1 MQIINKFYKLLNVY
15 IYFILFSLLIVFFS
29 TTYSNANAFK
39 VSDIEISSPFELN
52 FEKNHVI
59 DKGFQTS
66 FSELISMITTSG
78 DKKKIKNVSIKELK
92 GMIDS
97 FTISDEKF
105 INNEYFANLETTFN
119 KKKILKFLENKN
131 IFPSIPQ
138 RNKVLLFPILVE
150 TKDNSIYL
158 FNNNIFYDKWNES
171 KNSYD
176 LLNYLLPSEDIEDL
190 IELQK
195 TSNDMETYDFSKL
208 INKYDIKDN
217 IILIIYKEGNSIR
230 TLSKINLNNDF
241 KIQNKN
247 YPKINIENNDGFSNI
262 VKSLKQVYE
271 DQWKKNN
278 EINTSIK
285 LPITISVNSKKT
297 KKIIELEQV
306 LDSMDLISE
315 FNILNFN
322 SESIQYKITYNGTP
336 DIFLNDM
343 RKNDFKFE
351 MKNNIWILK

>member
-1 MQIINKFYKLLNVY
+1 MQIINKFYKFLNVY
-15 IYFILFSLLIVFFS
+15 IYFISFSLLIVFFS
-29 TTYSNANAFK
+29 TTYSNANAFR
-39 VSDIEISSPFELN
+39 VSKIEISSPFELN
-52 FEKNHVI
+52 FEKNNVI

-66 FSELISMITTSG
+66 FSDLISMITTSG
-78 DKKKIKNVSIKELK
+78 DRKKIKNVSIKEIK

-105 INNEYFANLETTFN
+105 INNEYYANLETTFN

-138 RNKVLLFPILVE
+138 RNKVLLFPILIE
-150 TKDNSIYL
+150 TKNNNIYL
-158 FNNNIFYDKWNES
+158 FNNNIFYDKWNEQ

-176 LLNYLLPSEDIEDL
+176 LLDYLLPSEDIEDL

-195 TSNDMETYDFSKL
+195 ISKDIETYDFSNL
-208 INKYDIKDN
+208 INKYDIKDS
-217 IILIIYKEGNSIR
+217 IILIIYKESNRVR
-230 TLSKINLNNDF
+230 TLSKINLNNNL

-247 YPKINIENNDGFSNI
+247 YPKLDILNNNDFSNI
-262 VKSLKQVYE
+262 VENLKQLYE

-285 LPITISVNSKKT
+285 LPITISINSKKT

-306 LDSMDLISE
+306 LFSLDLVSD
-315 FNILNFN
+315 FSILNFN
-322 SESIQYKITYNGTP
+322 SEIIQYKITYNGTP
-336 DIFLNDM
+336 NIFLNDM
-343 RKNDFKFE
+343 REKNLE
-351 MKNNIWILK
+351 LELKNNMWILK

>member
-39 VSDIEISSPFELN
+39 VSGIEISSPFELN
-52 FEKNHVI
+52 FKKNSVI
-59 DKGFQTS
+59 DKGFQIS
-66 FSELISMITTSG
+66 FSDLILMITTSG
-78 DKKKIKNVSIKELK
+78 DRKKIKNVPIKVIK

-119 KKKILKFLENKN
+119 KKKILKFLEDKN

-138 RNKVLLFPILVE
+138 RNKVLLFPIIIE

-158 FNNNIFYDKWNES
+158 FNDNIFYDKWNEQ

-176 LLNYLLPSEDIEDL
+176 LLDYLLPSEDIEDL

-195 TSNDMETYDFSKL
+195 MSKDIETYDFSNL
-208 INKYDIKDN
+208 INKYDITDS
-217 IILIIYKEGNSIR
+217 IILIINKEGSNIR
-230 TLSKINLNNDF
+230 TLSKINLNNSL
-241 KIQNKN
+241 KLENKN
-247 YPKINIENNDGFSNI
+247 YSKVDILNNNDFSNI
-262 VKSLKQVYE
+262 VKSLKQIYE

-285 LPITISVNSKKT
+285 LPITISINSKKT
-297 KKIIELEQV
+297 KKIIELEKT
-306 LDSMDLISE
+306 LDSMDLVAS
-315 FNILNFN
+315 FNIVNFN
-322 SESIQYKITYNGTP
+322 SESIQYKITYNSTP
-336 DIFLNDM
+336 NIFLNNM
-343 RKNDFKFE
+343 KKNNLELE
-351 MKNNIWILK
+351 MKNNIWTIK

>member
-285 LPITISVNSKKT
+285 LPITISINSKKT

-343 RKNDFKFE
+343 RKNDFEFE

>member
-15 IYFILFSLLIVFFS
+15 IYFILISLLIVFFS

-39 VSDIEISSPFELN
+39 VSDIEISSSFELN
-52 FEKNHVI
+52 FEKNIVI
-59 DKGFQTS
+59 DKGFHAS
-66 FSELISMITTSG
+66 FYDLISMITTSS
-78 DKKKIKNVSIKELK
+78 DKKRIKNVSIKELK

-150 TKDNSIYL
+150 TKDNNIYL
-158 FNNNIFYDKWNES
+158 FNNNIFYDKWNKQ

-190 IELQK
+190 VELQK
-195 TSNDMETYDFSKL
+195 ISKDIETYDFSNL
-208 INKYDIKDN
+208 INKYDIKDS
-217 IILIIYKEGNSIR
+217 IILIIYKEGDSIR
-230 TLSKINLNNDF
+230 TLSKINLNNTL

-247 YPKINIENNDGFSNI
+247 YPKIDIVNEDGFFNIIEN
-262 VKSLKQVYE
+262 LKQLYE

-285 LPITISVNSKKT
+285 LPITISINSKK
-297 KKIIELEQV
+297 
-306 LDSMDLISE
+306 
-315 FNILNFN
+315 N
-322 SESIQYKITYNGTP
+322 
-336 DIFLNDM
+336 
-343 RKNDFKFE
+343 
-351 MKNNIWILK
+351 

>member
-39 VSDIEISSPFELN
+39 VTGIEISSPFELN
-52 FEKNHVI
+52 FEKNSVI
-59 DKGFQTS
+59 DRGFQIS
-66 FSELISMITTSG
+66 FSDLLSMITTSG
-78 DKKKIKNVSIKELK
+78 DRKKIRNVSIKELK

-105 INNEYFANLETTFN
+105 IDNEYFANLETTFN
-119 KKKILKFLENKN
+119 KKKILKFLENEN

-138 RNKVLLFPILVE
+138 RNKVILFPILVE
-150 TKDNSIYL
+150 TKDNNIYL
-158 FNNNIFYDKWNES
+158 FNNNIFYDKWNEQ

-176 LLNYLLPSEDIEDL
+176 LLDYLLPSEDIEDL

-195 TSNDMETYDFSKL
+195 TSKDIETYDFSNL

-230 TLSKINLNNDF
+230 TLSKINLNNTL

-247 YPKINIENNDGFSNI
+247 YSKIDIVNEDDFSNI
-262 VKSLKQVYE
+262 VKSLKQFYE

-285 LPITISVNSKKT
+285 LPITISIDSKKN
-297 KKIIELEQV
+297 KKIIELERA
-306 LDSMDLISE
+306 LDSIDLISKV
-315 FNILNFN
+315 NILSFN
-322 SESIQYKITYNGTP
+322 SESIHYKITYNGTP
-336 DIFLNDM
+336 NIFINDM
-343 RKNDFKFE
+343 RKRKLELE
-351 MKNNIWILK
+351 MKNNIWIIK

>member
-52 FEKNHVI
+52 FEKNSVI

-66 FSELISMITTSG
+66 FSDLISMITTSG
-78 DKKKIKNVSIKELK
+78 DRKKIKNVSIKELK

-119 KKKILKFLENKN
+119 KKKILKFLENEN

-150 TKDNSIYL
+150 TKDNNIYL
-158 FNNNIFYDKWNES
+158 FNNNIFYDRWNEQ

-176 LLNYLLPSEDIEDL
+176 LLDYLLPSEDIEDL
-190 IELQK
+190 VELQNK
-195 TSNDMETYDFSKL
+195 YENIETYDFSNL
-208 INKYDIKDN
+208 INKYDIEDS
-217 IILIIYKEGNSIR
+217 IILIIYKESNSVR
-230 TLSKINLNNDF
+230 TLSKVNLNNTL

-247 YPKINIENNDGFSNI
+247 YPKIDIINEDNFSNI
-262 VKSLKQVYE
+262 VKSLKQFYE

-285 LPITISVNSKKT
+285 LPITISINSKKN
-297 KKIIELEQV
+297 KKIIELEQA
-306 LDSMDLISE
+306 LDSIDLVSD

-322 SESIQYKITYNGTP
+322 SEIIQYKITYNGTP
-336 DIFLNDM
+336 NIFLNDM
-343 RKNDFKFE
+343 KKKNLELE
-351 MKNNIWILK
+351 MKNNMWIVK

>member
-15 IYFILFSLLIVFFS
+15 IYFISFSLLIVFFS
-29 TTYSNANAFK
+29 TTYSNANAFR
-39 VSDIEISSPFELN
+39 VSKIEISSPFELN
-52 FEKNHVI
+52 FEKNNVI

-66 FSELISMITTSG
+66 FSDLISMITTSG
-78 DKKKIKNVSIKELK
+78 DRKKIKNVSIKEIK

-138 RNKVLLFPILVE
+138 RNKVLLFPILIE
-150 TKDNSIYL
+150 TKNNNIYL
-158 FNNNIFYDKWNES
+158 FNNNIFYDKWNEQ

-176 LLNYLLPSEDIEDL
+176 LLDYLLPSEDIEDL

-195 TSNDMETYDFSKL
+195 ISKDIETYDFSNL

-217 IILIIYKEGNSIR
+217 IILIIYKESNRIR
-230 TLSKINLNNDF
+230 TLSKINLNNSL

-247 YPKINIENNDGFSNI
+247 YPKLDVLNNNDFSNI
-262 VKSLKQVYE
+262 IENLKQLYE

-285 LPITISVNSKKT
+285 LPITISINSKKT

-306 LDSMDLISE
+306 LYSLDLVSD
-315 FNILNFN
+315 FSILNFN
-322 SESIQYKITYNGTP
+322 SEIIQYKITYNGTP
-336 DIFLNDM
+336 NIFLNDM
-343 RKNDFKFE
+343 KEKNLELE
-351 MKNNIWILK
+351 MKNNMWILK

>member
-15 IYFILFSLLIVFFS
+15 IYFISFSLLIVFFS
-29 TTYSNANAFK
+29 TTYSNANAFR
-39 VSDIEISSPFELN
+39 VSKIEISSPFELN
-52 FEKNHVI
+52 FEKNNVI

-66 FSELISMITTSG
+66 FSDLISMITTSG
-78 DKKKIKNVSIKELK
+78 DRKKIKNFSIKEIK

-138 RNKVLLFPILVE
+138 RNKVLLFPILIE
-150 TKDNSIYL
+150 TKNNNIYL
-158 FNNNIFYDKWNES
+158 FNNNIFYDKWNEQ

-176 LLNYLLPSEDIEDL
+176 LLDYLLPSEDIEDL

-195 TSNDMETYDFSKL
+195 ISKDIETYDFSNL

-217 IILIIYKEGNSIR
+217 IILIIYKESNRIR
-230 TLSKINLNNDF
+230 TLSKINLNNNM

-247 YPKINIENNDGFSNI
+247 YPKLDILNNNDFSNI
-262 VKSLKQVYE
+262 VENLKQLYE

-285 LPITISVNSKKT
+285 LPITISINSKKT

-306 LDSMDLISE
+306 LYSLDLVSD
-315 FNILNFN
+315 FSILNFN
-322 SESIQYKITYNGTP
+322 SEIIQYKITYNGTP
-336 DIFLNDM
+336 NIFLNDM
-343 RKNDFKFE
+343 KEKNLELE
-351 MKNNIWILK
+351 MKNNMWILK

>member
-1 MQIINKFYKLLNVY
+1 MQIFNKFYKLLNVY
-15 IYFILFSLLIVFFS
+15 IYFISFSLLIVFFS
-29 TTYSNANAFK
+29 TTYSNANAFR
-39 VSDIEISSPFELN
+39 VSKIEISSPFELN
-52 FEKNHVI
+52 FEKNNVI

-66 FSELISMITTSG
+66 FSDLISMITTSG
-78 DKKKIKNVSIKELK
+78 NRKKIKNVSIKEIK

-138 RNKVLLFPILVE
+138 RNKVLLFPILIE
-150 TKDNSIYL
+150 TKNNNIYL
-158 FNNNIFYDKWNES
+158 FNNNIFYDKWNEQ

-176 LLNYLLPSEDIEDL
+176 LLDYLLPSEDIEDL

-195 TSNDMETYDFSKL
+195 ISKDIETYDFSNL
-208 INKYDIKDN
+208 INKYDIRDN
-217 IILIIYKEGNSIR
+217 IILIIYKESNRIR
-230 TLSKINLNNDF
+230 TLSKINLNNSL

-247 YPKINIENNDGFSNI
+247 YPKLDILNNNDFSNI
-262 VKSLKQVYE
+262 VENLKQLYE

-285 LPITISVNSKKT
+285 LPITISINSKKT

-306 LDSMDLISE
+306 LYSLDLVSD
-315 FNILNFN
+315 FSILNFN
-322 SESIQYKITYNGTP
+322 SEIIQYKITYNGTP
-336 DIFLNDM
+336 NIFLNDM
-343 RKNDFKFE
+343 KEKNLELE
-351 MKNNIWILK
+351 MKNNMWILK

>member
-29 TTYSNANAFK
+29 TTYSNANAFR
-39 VSDIEISSPFELN
+39 VSSIEISSPFELN
-52 FEKNHVI
+52 FEKNNVI

-66 FSELISMITTSG
+66 FSDLISMITTSG
-78 DKKKIKNVSIKELK
+78 DKKKIKNVSIKEIK

-138 RNKVLLFPILVE
+138 RNKVLLFPILIE
-150 TKDNSIYL
+150 TKNNNIYL
-158 FNNNIFYDKWNES
+158 FNNNIFYDKWNEQ

-176 LLNYLLPSEDIEDL
+176 LLDYLLPSEDIEDL

-195 TSNDMETYDFSKL
+195 ISKDIETYDFSNL
-208 INKYDIKDN
+208 INKYDIKDS
-217 IILIIYKEGNSIR
+217 IILIIYKESNRVR
-230 TLSKINLNNDF
+230 TLSKINLNNNL

-247 YPKINIENNDGFSNI
+247 YPKLDILNNNDFSNI
-262 VKSLKQVYE
+262 VVNLKQLYE

-285 LPITISVNSKKT
+285 LPITISINSKKT

-306 LDSMDLISE
+306 LYSLDLVSD
-315 FNILNFN
+315 FSILNFN
-322 SESIQYKITYNGTP
+322 SEIIQYKITYNGTP
-336 DIFLNDM
+336 NIFLNDM
-343 RKNDFKFE
+343 KEKNLELE
-351 MKNNIWILK
+351 MKNNMWILK

>member
-39 VSDIEISSPFELN
+39 VSEIEISSPFELN
-52 FEKNHVI
+52 FEKNSVI

-66 FSELISMITTSG
+66 FSNLISMITTSG
-78 DKKKIKNVSIKELK
+78 DRKKIKNVSIKQLK

-119 KKKILKFLENKN
+119 KKKVLKFLENKN
-131 IFPSIPQ
+131 IFPSTPQ
-138 RNKVLLFPILVE
+138 KNKVLLFPILVD
-150 TKDNSIYL
+150 TKDNNIFL
-158 FNNNIFYDKWNES
+158 FNNNIFYDKWNEQ

-176 LLNYLLPSEDIEDL
+176 LLDYLLPSEDIEDL

-195 TSNDMETYDFSKL
+195 ISNDIETYDFSNL

-217 IILIIYKEGNSIR
+217 IILIIYKEGNNIR
-230 TLSKINLNNDF
+230 TLSKINLNNSL

-247 YPKINIENNDGFSNI
+247 YPKIDIVNEDDFFNI
-262 VKSLKQVYE
+262 VNGLKQLYE
-271 DQWKKNN
+271 DRWKKNN

-285 LPITISVNSKKT
+285 LPITISINSKKI

-306 LDSMDLISE
+306 LDSMDLVSD
-315 FNILNFN
+315 FSILNFN
-322 SESIQYKITYNGTP
+322 SESIHYKITYNGTP
-336 DIFLNDM
+336 NIFLNDM
-343 RKNDFKFE
+343 REKKLELE
-351 MKNNIWILK
+351 MKNSIWTIK

>member
-15 IYFILFSLLIVFFS
+15 IYFISFSLLIVFFS
-29 TTYSNANAFK
+29 TTYSNANAFR
-39 VSDIEISSPFELN
+39 VSKIEISSPFELN
-52 FEKNHVI
+52 FEKNNVI
-59 DKGFQTS
+59 DKGFHTS
-66 FSELISMITTSG
+66 FSDLISMITTSG
-78 DKKKIKNVSIKELK
+78 DRKKIKNVSIKEIK

-138 RNKVLLFPILVE
+138 RNKVLLFPILIE
-150 TKDNSIYL
+150 TKNNNIYL
-158 FNNNIFYDKWNES
+158 FNSNIFYDKWNEQ

-176 LLNYLLPSEDIEDL
+176 LLDYLLPSEDIEDL

-195 TSNDMETYDFSKL
+195 ISKDIETYDFSNL
-208 INKYDIKDN
+208 INKYDIKDS
-217 IILIIYKEGNSIR
+217 IILIIYKESNRIR
-230 TLSKINLNNDF
+230 TLSKINLNNNL

-247 YPKINIENNDGFSNI
+247 YPKLDILNNNDFSNI
-262 VKSLKQVYE
+262 VENLKQLYE

-285 LPITISVNSKKT
+285 LPITISINSKKT

-306 LDSMDLISE
+306 LYSLDLVSD
-315 FNILNFN
+315 FSILNFN
-322 SESIQYKITYNGTP
+322 SEIIQYKITYNGTP
-336 DIFLNDM
+336 NIFLNDM
-343 RKNDFKFE
+343 KEKNLELE
-351 MKNNIWILK
+351 MKNNMWILK

>member
-1 MQIINKFYKLLNVY
+1 MQIFNKFYKLLNVY

-29 TTYSNANAFK
+29 TTYSNANAFR
-39 VSDIEISSPFELN
+39 VSKIEISSPFELN
-52 FEKNHVI
+52 FEKNNVI

-66 FSELISMITTSG
+66 FSDLISMITTSG
-78 DKKKIKNVSIKELK
+78 DRKKIKNVSIKEIK

-138 RNKVLLFPILVE
+138 RNKVLLFPILIE
-150 TKDNSIYL
+150 TKNNNIYL
-158 FNNNIFYDKWNES
+158 FNNNIFYDKWNEQ

-176 LLNYLLPSEDIEDL
+176 LLDYLLPSEDIEDL

-195 TSNDMETYDFSKL
+195 ISKDIETYDFSNL
-208 INKYDIKDN
+208 INKYDIRDN
-217 IILIIYKEGNSIR
+217 IILIIYKESNRIR
-230 TLSKINLNNDF
+230 TLSKINLNNSL

-247 YPKINIENNDGFSNI
+247 YPKLDILNNNDFSNI
-262 VKSLKQVYE
+262 VENLKQLYE

-285 LPITISVNSKKT
+285 LPITISINSKKT

-306 LDSMDLISE
+306 LYSLDLVSD
-315 FNILNFN
+315 FSILNFN
-322 SESIQYKITYNGTP
+322 SEIIQYKITYNGTP
-336 DIFLNDM
+336 NIFLNDM
-343 RKNDFKFE
+343 KEKNLELE
-351 MKNNIWILK
+351 MKNNMWILK

>member
-15 IYFILFSLLIVFFS
+15 IYFISFSLLIVFFS
-29 TTYSNANAFK
+29 TTYSNANAFR
-39 VSDIEISSPFELN
+39 VSKIEISSPFELN
-52 FEKNHVI
+52 FEKNNVI

-66 FSELISMITTSG
+66 FSDLISMITTSG
-78 DKKKIKNVSIKELK
+78 DRKKIKNVSIKEIK

-138 RNKVLLFPILVE
+138 RNKVLLFPILIE
-150 TKDNSIYL
+150 TKNNNIYL
-158 FNNNIFYDKWNES
+158 FNNNIFYDKWNEQ

-176 LLNYLLPSEDIEDL
+176 LLDYLLPSEDIEDL

-195 TSNDMETYDFSKL
+195 ISKDIETYDFSNL

-217 IILIIYKEGNSIR
+217 IILIIYKESNRIR
-230 TLSKINLNNDF
+230 TLSKINLNNSL

-247 YPKINIENNDGFSNI
+247 YPKLDVLNNNDFSNI
-262 VKSLKQVYE
+262 VENLKQLYE

-285 LPITISVNSKKT
+285 LPITISINSKKT

-306 LDSMDLISE
+306 LFSLDLVSD
-315 FNILNFN
+315 FSILNFN
-322 SESIQYKITYNGTP
+322 SEIIQYKITYNGTP
-336 DIFLNDM
+336 NIFFNDM
-343 RKNDFKFE
+343 REKNLELE
-351 MKNNIWILK
+351 MKNNMWILK

>member
-52 FEKNHVI
+52 FEKNSVI

-66 FSELISMITTSG
+66 FSDLISMITTSG
-78 DKKKIKNVSIKELK
+78 DRKKIKNVSIKELK

-150 TKDNSIYL
+150 TKDNNIYL
-158 FNNNIFYDKWNES
+158 FNNNIFYDRWNEQ

-176 LLNYLLPSEDIEDL
+176 LLDYLLPSEDIEDL

-195 TSNDMETYDFSKL
+195 TSKDIETYDFSNL
-208 INKYDIKDN
+208 INKYDIEDS
-217 IILIIYKEGNSIR
+217 IILIIYKESNSVR
-230 TLSKINLNNDF
+230 TLSKVNLNNTL

-247 YPKINIENNDGFSNI
+247 YPKIDIINEDSFSNI
-262 VKSLKQVYE
+262 VKSLKQFYE

-285 LPITISVNSKKT
+285 LPITISINSKKN
-297 KKIIELEQV
+297 KKIIELEKA
-306 LDSMDLISE
+306 LNSIDLVSD

-322 SESIQYKITYNGTP
+322 SENIMYKIIYNGTP
-336 DIFLNDM
+336 NIFLNDM
-343 RKNDFKFE
+343 KKKNLELE
-351 MKNNIWILK
+351 MKNNMWIVK

>member
-52 FEKNHVI
+52 FEKNSVI

-66 FSELISMITTSG
+66 FSDLISMITTSG
-78 DKKKIKNVSIKELK
+78 DRKKIKNVPNKELK

-150 TKDNSIYL
+150 TKDNNIYL
-158 FNNNIFYDKWNES
+158 FNNNIFYNRWNEQ

-176 LLNYLLPSEDIEDL
+176 LLDYLLPSEDIEDL

-195 TSNDMETYDFSKL
+195 TSKDIETYDFLNL
-208 INKYDIKDN
+208 INKYDIEDN
-217 IILIIYKEGNSIR
+217 IILIIYKESNSIR
-230 TLSKINLNNDF
+230 TLSKVNLNNTL
-241 KIQNKN
+241 KIQNKI
-247 YPKINIENNDGFSNI
+247 YPKIDIINEDDFSNI
-262 VKSLKQVYE
+262 VKSLKQLYE

-285 LPITISVNSKKT
+285 LPITISINSKKN
-297 KKIIELEQV
+297 KKIIELEKV
-306 LDSMDLISE
+306 LGNIDLVSD
-315 FNILNFN
+315 FSVLNFN
-322 SESIQYKITYNGTP
+322 SESIQYKIIYNGTP
-336 DIFLNDM
+336 NIFLNDM
-343 RKNDFKFE
+343 RKRNLELE
-351 MKNNIWILK
+351 MKNNMWTLK

>member
-247 YPKINIENNDGFSNI
+247 YPKINIENNDGFSTI

-285 LPITISVNSKKT
+285 LPITISINSKKT

-343 RKNDFKFE
+343 RKNDFEFE

>member
-39 VSDIEISSPFELN
+39 VSDIQISSPFELN
-52 FEKNHVI
+52 FEKNNVI

-66 FSELISMITTSG
+66 FSDLISMITTSG
-78 DKKKIKNVSIKELK
+78 DRKKIKNVPLRELK

-97 FTISDEKF
+97 FIISDEKF

-131 IFPSIPQ
+131 IFPSIPK

-150 TKDNSIYL
+150 TIDNNIYL
-158 FNNNIFYDKWNES
+158 FNNNIFYDRWNEQ

-176 LLNYLLPSEDIEDL
+176 LLDYLLPSEDIENL

-195 TSNDMETYDFSKL
+195 TSKDIETYDFSNL

-217 IILIIYKEGNSIR
+217 IILIIYKESNSIR
-230 TLSKINLNNDF
+230 TLSKVNLNNTL

-247 YPKINIENNDGFSNI
+247 YPKIDIINEDDFSNI
-262 VKSLKQVYE
+262 VKSLKQLYE

-285 LPITISVNSKKT
+285 LPITISINSKKN
-297 KKIIELEQV
+297 KKIIELERA
-306 LDSMDLISE
+306 LDSLDLVSD
-315 FNILNFN
+315 FSVLNFN
-322 SESIQYKITYNGTP
+322 SENIQYKITYNGTP
-336 DIFLNDM
+336 NIFLNDM
-343 RKNDFKFE
+343 RKKNLELE
-351 MKNNIWILK
+351 MKNNMWIVK

>member
-1 MQIINKFYKLLNVY
+1 MQIINKFYKTLNVY

-52 FEKNHVI
+52 FEKNSVI

-66 FSELISMITTSG
+66 FSDLISMITNSG
-78 DKKKIKNVSIKELK
+78 DRKKIKNVSIKELK
-92 GMIDS
+92 SMIDS

-119 KKKILKFLENKN
+119 KKKILKFLENEN

-150 TKDNSIYL
+150 TKGNNIYL
-158 FNNNIFYDKWNES
+158 FNNNIFYDKWNEK

-176 LLNYLLPSEDIEDL
+176 LLDYLLPSEDIEDL

-195 TSNDMETYDFSKL
+195 RSKEIETYDFSNL
-208 INKYDIKDN
+208 INKYDIKDS
-217 IILIIYKEGNSIR
+217 IILIIYKEDSSIR
-230 TLSKINLNNDF
+230 TLSKINLNNTL

-247 YPKINIENNDGFSNI
+247 YPKIDIVNEDEFSNI
-262 VKSLKQVYE
+262 VKSLKQLYE

-285 LPITISVNSKKT
+285 LPITISINSKKT
-297 KKIIELEQV
+297 KKIIELEQA
-306 LDSMDLISE
+306 LDSIDLVSE

-322 SESIQYKITYNGTP
+322 SESIQYKIIYNGTP
-336 DIFLNDM
+336 NIFLNDM
-343 RKNDFKFE
+343 RKKNLELK

>member
-29 TTYSNANAFK
+29 TTYSNANAFR
-39 VSDIEISSPFELN
+39 VSKIEISSPFELN
-52 FEKNHVI
+52 FEKNNVI

-66 FSELISMITTSG
+66 FSDLISMITTSG
-78 DKKKIKNVSIKELK
+78 DRKKIKNVSIKEIK

-138 RNKVLLFPILVE
+138 RNKVLLFPILIE
-150 TKDNSIYL
+150 TKNNNIYL
-158 FNNNIFYDKWNES
+158 FNNNIFYDKWNEQ

-176 LLNYLLPSEDIEDL
+176 LLDYLLPSEDIEDL

-195 TSNDMETYDFSKL
+195 ISKDIETYDFSNL
-208 INKYDIKDN
+208 INKYDIKDS
-217 IILIIYKEGNSIR
+217 IILIIYKESNRIR
-230 TLSKINLNNDF
+230 TLSKINLNNSL

-247 YPKINIENNDGFSNI
+247 YPKLDILNNNDFSNI
-262 VKSLKQVYE
+262 VENLKQLYE

-285 LPITISVNSKKT
+285 LPITISINSKKT

-306 LDSMDLISE
+306 LYSLDLVSD
-315 FNILNFN
+315 FSILNFN
-322 SESIQYKITYNGTP
+322 SEIIQYKITYNGTP
-336 DIFLNDM
+336 NIFLNDM
-343 RKNDFKFE
+343 REKNLELE
-351 MKNNIWILK
+351 MKNNMWILK